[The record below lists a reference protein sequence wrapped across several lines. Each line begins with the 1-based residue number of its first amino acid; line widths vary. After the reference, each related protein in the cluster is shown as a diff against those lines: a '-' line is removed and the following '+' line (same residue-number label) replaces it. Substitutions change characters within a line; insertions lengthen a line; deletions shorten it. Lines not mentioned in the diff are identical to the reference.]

1 MTRRRRPAARRWA
14 ALALT
19 SSALLVGCTG
29 VADPSA
35 APSAKPSASASASD
49 EAQVQEYVDEES
61 GFAIDFPQEWEV
73 DADAQG
79 VAVRALPPQ
88 EETGFADN
96 VTVIVDDT
104 TAGTKEQYLDTALSS
119 APTLVD
125 DFELVRREVVGDV
138 GLFEFTASAQGSPLH
153 VLVGVVVVD
162 GQAYVASFTATSQT
176 YDERRQTAER
186 VLRSLRPA

>member
-1 MTRRRRPAARRWA
+1 V

-35 APSAKPSASASASD
+35 APSAQPSASASD

-61 GFAIDFPQEWEV
+61 GFAIDFPQDWEV